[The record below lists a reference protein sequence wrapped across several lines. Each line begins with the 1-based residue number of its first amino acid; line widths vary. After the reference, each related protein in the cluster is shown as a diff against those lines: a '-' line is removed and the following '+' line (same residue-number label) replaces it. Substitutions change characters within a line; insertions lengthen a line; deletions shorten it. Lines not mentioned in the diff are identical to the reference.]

1 MLWNETHTPSLVLIL
16 PAGPKGTN
24 TESPPLVLFSHLM
37 LHCAPANKTI
47 MLQKDNKVHCVPAN
61 KTIMLQKENKV
72 HCVSAN
78 KTIMLQKEN
87 KVDCVPANKT
97 IMIQKNLVVKK
108 RDLEKAKA
116 TKQYQLVTPPQKWI
130 GIILFPYF

>member
-37 LHCAPANKTI
+37 LHC
-47 MLQKDNKVHCVPAN
+47 VPAN
-61 KTIMLQKENKV
+61 KTIMLQKENKGTF
-72 HCVSAN
+72 C
-78 KTIMLQKEN
+78 K
-87 KVDCVPANKT
+87 D
-97 IMIQKNLVVKK
+97 LVVKK

-116 TKQYQLVTPPQKWI
+116 TKQYQLVTPPQKRI
-130 GIILFPYF
+130 VIILFPYL